1 MVTIIA
7 SVVVALITGGCGL
20 IGSFMV
26 ARTSSDKVVAEVKL
40 NQAVQDEKIN
50 NYQRVTNENIKD
62 LRDQVQSQN
71 AWQTEWGTRIALL
84 EAEVRQM
91 KGDKS

>member
-1 MVTIIA
+1 MEILVPII
-7 SVVVALITGGCGL
+7 VALITGCLGL
-20 IGSFMV
+20 VGSLIV
-26 ARTSSDKVVAEVKL
+26 ARVSSDKVLHQLEV
-40 NQAVQDEKIN
+40 NQAVQDEKID
-50 NYQRVTNENIKD
+50 NYQRTTNENIKD
-62 LRDQVQSQN
+62 LRTQVQSQN

>member
-1 MVTIIA
+1 MEII
-7 SVVVALITGGCGL
+7 VPIIVALITGCFGL
-20 IGSFMV
+20 VGSIYV
-26 ARTSSDKVVAEVKL
+26 AKSSSDKVVAEVKL

-50 NYQRVTNENIKD
+50 NYQRVTNDNIKD

-91 KGDKS
+91 KGEK

>member
-1 MVTIIA
+1 MEILVPII
-7 SVVVALITGGCGL
+7 VALITGCLGL
-20 IGSFMV
+20 VGSLIV
-26 ARTSSDKVVAEVKL
+26 ARVSSDKVLHQLEL

-50 NYQRVTNENIKD
+50 NYQRTTNENIKE
-62 LRDQVQSQN
+62 LRTQVQSQN

-91 KGDKS
+91 KGEK